1 MIKSMQIMNRIIA
14 LWFIDS
20 FIVDINND
28 LLKKI
33 LLDILLYEINSF
45 TL

>member
-1 MIKSMQIMNRIIA
+1 MINSMQIMNRIIA

-20 FIVDINND
+20 FIVDINNN
-28 LLKKI
+28 LLKKN
-33 LLDILLYEINSF
+33 LLEILLYEINSF